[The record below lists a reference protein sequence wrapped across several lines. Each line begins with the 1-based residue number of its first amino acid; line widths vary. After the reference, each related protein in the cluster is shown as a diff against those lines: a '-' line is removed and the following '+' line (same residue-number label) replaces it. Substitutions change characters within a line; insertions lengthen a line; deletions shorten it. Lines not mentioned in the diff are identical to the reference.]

1 MSANNLFSEKGFDQ
15 PCTEDTECRT
25 TLICK
30 SENCTCPSTSTH
42 YRHSMGDKDKCEQS
56 K

>member
-25 TLICK
+25 TLICASDK
-30 SENCTCPSTSTH
+30 CTCPSTH
-42 YRHSMGDKDKCEQS
+42 YRYSLAGKVKCENS